1 MEVGVVG
8 GTGPAGRALGARL
21 AAAGAAVVI
30 GSRSAERG
38 EQAAAELR
46 GRWAGRGL
54 EVSGGTNVEAAEAEI
69 VVLATPHEGVAE
81 TAAGL
86 EKPLAGKVVVSMVNG
101 LQRVGG
107 ELEAVLPARGSFAA
121 TVQAV
126 LPRSSVTAAFHHLPA
141 RRLGDLDRPLDSDVL
156 VCADS
161 SDSAKR
167 TAELVE
173 TMPGLRAVWAGSLA
187 AAGPVEALTAALV
200 NVNMRYRSHVAL
212 RLEGLRLEGR
222 GA

>member
-1 MEVGVVG
+1 MKVGVIG
-8 GTGPAGRALGARL
+8 ATGPAGRALAARL
-21 AAAGAAVVI
+21 AAAGAAVVL

-38 EQAAAELR
+38 EQASAELR
-46 GRWAGRGL
+46 ERWADRSL
-54 EVSGGTNVEAAEAEI
+54 ELSGGTNETAAGAEI

-86 EKPLAGKVVVSMVNG
+86 EELLAGKVVVSMVNG

-107 ELEAVLPARGSFAA
+107 ELEAVMPARGSYAA
-121 TVQAV
+121 TVQAL

-141 RRLGDLDRPLDSDVL
+141 RRLGDLGRPLDADVL

-161 SDSAKR
+161 PHAAAR

-187 AAGPVEALTAALV
+187 AAGPVEALTAVLV

-212 RLEGLRLEGR
+212 RLDGLRPADR